1 MTAKQLIWALHGVE
15 DLELKD
21 CGLTTE
27 ILEEFYAK
35 EIVHAH
41 WIYSYDESR
50 DLFFK
55 RQWECSACHR
65 WQTYGVTPYCPYCGA
80 KMDEQIDE
88 G

>member
-27 ILEEFYAK
+27 MLEEFNAK

-41 WIYSYDESR
+41 WIYSLKDSGNALHAT
-50 DLFFK
+50 DGKLM
-55 RQWECSACHR
+55 
-65 WQTYGVTPYCPYCGA
+65 G
-80 KMDEQIDE
+80 
-88 G
+88 